1 MANRT
6 SLAGRRRR
14 MRKRDSKAPKA
25 LAIYASSETDGN
37 MLYAVRAVVP
47 DPFLF
52 FTWKGRRYVVVSDLE
67 VSRLRKESNVHEVF
81 SFRQF
86 DPPDKERAYGKAPLA
101 VVLRRVFDRWGIR
114 QIEVPW
120 SFPFGLADE
129 LRRRGME
136 VRAKEDPF
144 FPLREIKKKEEV
156 ARIREALAAAEYG
169 MTAAVEALRASRIDR
184 RAGGRLFLGVEPLTS
199 ERLREIIHRAVLG
212 KGAVARNTIV
222 ACGREGYDPHQTGA
236 GPLVADEP
244 IIIDIF
250 PRSEK
255 SGYYGD
261 ITRTFVRG
269 RGSNRIRDMY
279 DAVRKAQE
287 KGIAMS
293 TPRTRCSTIHETVCQ
308 VFERLGFKTVQQEDG
323 CLAGF
328 IHGTG
333 HGVGLDIHERPFV
346 SNRPQCLRAGNVI
359 TIEPGLYYPDVG
371 GVRLEDMIHVTA
383 AGPRN
388 LTRFPKF
395 LEI

>member
-1 MANRT
+1 MAKRT
-6 SLAGRRRR
+6 PLSDRRRLQED
-14 MRKRDSKAPKA
+14 KTSGQHKA

-37 MLYAVRAVVP
+37 MLYAVQAVVP

-52 FTWKGRRYVVVSDLE
+52 FAWRGKRYVVVSDLE
-67 VSRLRKESNVHEVF
+67 VSRLRKASSAHEVF

-86 DPPDKERAYGKAPLA
+86 DLCKNKRGYGGAPVA
-101 VVLRRVFDRWGIR
+101 DVLRRVFDRWGIR
-114 QIEVPW
+114 RIEVPW
-120 SFPFGLADE
+120 SFPLGLADA
-129 LRRRGME
+129 LRRRGMQ

-169 MTAAVEALRASRIDR
+169 MSAALEALRASRIDR
-184 RAGGRLFLGVEPLTS
+184 KAGGRLSLGGQPLTS
-199 ERLREIIHRAVLG
+199 ERLREIIHRAVLE
-212 KGAVARNTIV
+212 KGAVAKNTIV
-222 ACGREGYDPHQTGA
+222 ACGREGYDPHETGA
-236 GPLVADEP
+236 GPLMGGEP

-269 RGSNRIRDMY
+269 RGSDRIREMY
-279 DAVRKAQE
+279 HAVRKAQE
-287 KGIAMS
+287 KGIAMA
-293 TPRTRCSTIHETVCQ
+293 TPRTRCSTIHEAVCQ
-308 VFERLGFKTVQQEDG
+308 VFEKLGFRTIQQEDG

-346 SNRPQCLRAGNVI
+346 SNKPQYLRAGNVI

>member
-6 SLAGRRRR
+6 PLTDRRTQP
-14 MRKRDSKAPKA
+14 RKRHSRTHKA

-81 SFRQF
+81 SFREF
-86 DPPDKERAYGKAPLA
+86 DPCDKKRGHGKAPFGL
-101 VVLRRVFDRWGIR
+101 VVRRVFDRWGIR
-114 QIEVPW
+114 RIEVPW
-120 SFPFGLADE
+120 SFPLGLADE
-129 LRRRGME
+129 LRRTGMV

-144 FPLREIKKKEEV
+144 FPLREIKTKEEV
-156 ARIREALAAAEYG
+156 AKIREALAAAEYG
-169 MTAAVEALRASRIDR
+169 MTAAMETLRASRIDR
-184 RAGGRLFLGVEPLTS
+184 KAGGRLFLGAEPLTS

-212 KGAVARNTIV
+212 KGAIARNTIV
-222 ACGREGYDPHQTGA
+222 ACGKKGYDPHQAGA
-236 GPLVADEP
+236 GPLVAGEP

-250 PRSEK
+250 PRSER

-269 RGSNRIRDMY
+269 RGSDRIRDMY

-287 KGIAMS
+287 KGIAMAM
-293 TPRTRCSTIHETVCQ
+293 PRARCSKIHEEVCQ
-308 VFERLGFKTVQQEDG
+308 VFERLGFRTIQQKDG

-346 SNRPQCLRAGNVI
+346 SNKPHYLRAGNVI

-371 GVRLEDMIHVTA
+371 GVRLEDMIHVTPT
-383 AGPRN
+383 GPRN